1 MTHEGLHGGSIEAS
15 FWGLAARFGGGLAAV
30 TAVFVLGRL
39 LIPRLMRMVVATG
52 IRELF
57 ILGGLAACLALAWFT
72 ARLGAGEIPVE
83 EGGGEFIIYV
93 VCDDPACGS
102 ATAVQ
107 VNDPEL
113 FVDAWDPVDE
123 PGPLVH
129 VLNGEV
135 G

>member
-1 MTHEGLHGGSIEAS
+1 MGSSGAVGTKRGRPRFVFQIDSDSEGGVIRVLDTHSG
-15 FWGLAARFGGGLAAV
+15 
-30 TAVFVLGRL
+30 AVFR
-39 LIPRLMRMVVATG
+39 
-52 IRELF
+52 
-57 ILGGLAACLALAWFT
+57 
-72 ARLGAGEIPVE
+72 EIPVE